1 MQPYVL
7 TPSAEDDL
15 KDIARYTLR
24 QWGKNQSLHYAN
36 LLETCFLELAD
47 GTHLSSPFSERYPQ
61 IRVTRSEEHHYIFY
75 IHPEG
80 KRPCIIAVLHER
92 MDKVARLKNRLD

>member
-15 KDIARYTLR
+15 KDIARYTLK
-24 QWGKNQSLHYAN
+24 QWGKKQSLHYAN
-36 LLETCFLELAD
+36 LLETCFLEIAD
-47 GTHLSSPFSERYPQ
+47 RTTHSRSFSERYPQ
-61 IRVTRSEEHHYIFY
+61 IRVTRCERHYIFY

-92 MDKVARLKNRLD
+92 MDKITRLKNRLD